1 MGIVQSHME
10 RRRERLLN
18 QCETLNQNIFH
29 LQAIE
34 KNTKNNKGIEK
45 KKKECEKSFN
55 QIEKVIK
62 KRKQEYI
69 KTKDVKNVRY
79 VWREKL
85 IVY

>member
-34 KNTKNNKGIEK
+34 KNTKNNLELMEK
-45 KKKECEKSFN
+45 KK
-55 QIEKVIK
+55 
-62 KRKQEYI
+62 RM
-69 KTKDVKNVRY
+69 
-79 VWREKL
+79 
-85 IVY
+85 